1 VPSGFVQDAVA
12 KRSPLPVLRMP
23 HAINFAASPG
33 ASRAW
38 FTLPEDKFLFLMMYD
53 FSSYQERKNPQAALD
68 AFFQAFAKQNS
79 RVALVIKTQNAHFHD
94 VDVAAIRDRVMA
106 FKDVIWI
113 NETLT
118 RQQTYDLQFVCD
130 AFVSLHHSEGFG
142 LGPAE
147 AMFLGKPVIAT
158 NWSGSTE
165 FMHPQN
171 SLPVNYTLVK
181 IDKDV
186 GVYKAGQTWANPD
199 VEHAASLMRQIVDD
213 SRLRSRISAEARR
226 TMREEYSPGII
237 GQKIRARLEY
247 IQTEL
252 LSSPKVHNQGR
263 RRWTRTVEPL
273 GPV

>member
-1 VPSGFVQDAVA
+1 
-12 KRSPLPVLRMP
+12 
-23 HAINFAASPG
+23 
-33 ASRAW
+33 
-38 FTLPEDKFLFLMMYD
+38 MMYD

-79 RVALVIKTQNAHFHD
+79 KVALVIKTQNAHSHD

-237 GQKIRARLEY
+237 GQKIRARLDY

-263 RRWTRTVEPL
+263 RRWARTVEPL